1 VSTRDYLCSD
11 CGFYRRVAIGFERRA
26 LQRRCVVGEP
36 GKQQR
41 LLRRHGTSSAYEGA
55 LPFSARRPS
64 RPAGRRV
71 LGLAG
76 APPQRFDRISRSQS
90 YRLLQHLLTHARQF
104 DMLRR

>member
-1 VSTRDYLCSD
+1 VSTRDYLCSN

-26 LQRRCVVGEP
+26 LHRRCVVGEP

-64 RPAGRRV
+64 RSRPARKSTRRASRAGTGGRSTTT
-71 LGLAG
+71 
-76 APPQRFDRISRSQS
+76 ISTASRE
-90 YRLLQHLLTHARQF
+90 ARAIACSNTS
-104 DMLRR
+104 